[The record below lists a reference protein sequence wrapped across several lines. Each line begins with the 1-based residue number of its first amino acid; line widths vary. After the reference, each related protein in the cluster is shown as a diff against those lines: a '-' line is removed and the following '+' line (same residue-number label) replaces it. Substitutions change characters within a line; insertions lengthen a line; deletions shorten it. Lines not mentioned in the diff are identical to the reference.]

1 MAFNKTNFM
10 NLKKERDML
19 KITLDYIR
27 EENENLKNELNDMK
41 ITAKKNKDMLKE
53 YVYQITN
60 KDKLFEKMTSTI
72 EQLYMYQITN
82 KYKLFEKMTSTI
94 EQLKSRLKAMEQS
107 KKNKKIYDKDFNNEF
122 INYNTNNGSTMT
134 NSNNYTT
141 KNIFTGSGRENN
153 FSFGF
158 NILNNKNIKKT
169 NIFDINDKTNKSTS
183 NIIIDKKG
191 FNILKNK
198 NKENHVIKNKN
209 NEINNQNE
217 KNNKIEK
224 NENKNEMEYFF
235 EKQKH
240 IMEEITNIK
249 DDIQFIMENRNK
261 SKMKEKLNQSIAYN
275 NSLNSSFLSEQKNQD
290 NLSFTSEKSMENS
303 YLSNVSV
310 TYNGPDPNMLR
321 QLNYN
326 LNTSQQKNNIENF
339 YIKNEKN
346 NKDILIKRKDYN
358 LKNKYLIDENFSKFI
373 NKIRIKK
380 DLLFLIDGKNNVW
393 ELIKRGDLTYEQI
406 QKYENDKEE
415 KNRIKSIINL
425 CQEKNHNLINLL
437 LNDDKK
443 YGLDKEDENFLN
455 IEIKEPTDFLFK

>member
-1 MAFNKTNFM
+1 MNFM

-27 EENENLKNELNDMK
+27 EENENLKNEPNDTK
-41 ITAKKNKDMLKE
+41 ITAKKNKGMLKE
-53 YVYQITN
+53 
-60 KDKLFEKMTSTI
+60 
-72 EQLYMYQITN
+72 YMYQITN

-122 INYNTNNGSTMT
+122 INYNTNNGYTTT

-141 KNIFTGSGRENN
+141 KNILTGSGKENN

-209 NEINNQNE
+209 NEINNQND

-235 EKQKH
+235 EKRKH
-240 IMEEITNIK
+240 IMEEIDNIK
-249 DDIQFIMENRNK
+249 DDIQFLMENRSK
-261 SKMKEKLNQSIAYN
+261 SKMREKLNQSIAYN

>member
-1 MAFNKTNFM
+1 MKKNELAFNKTNFM

-19 KITLDYIR
+19 KKTLDYIR

-72 EQLYMYQITN
+72 EQL
-82 KYKLFEKMTSTI
+82 
-94 EQLKSRLKAMEQS
+94 KSRLKAMEQS
-107 KKNKKIYDKDFNNEF
+107 KKNKKIYDKDFYNEF

-326 LNTSQQKNNIENF
+326 LNTSQQKNNIENI
-339 YIKNEKN
+339 YIKNENN

>member
-1 MAFNKTNFM
+1 MKKNELAFNKTNFM
-10 NLKKERDML
+10 NLKKERDMP

-27 EENENLKNELNDMK
+27 EENENLKNEPKDTK
-41 ITAKKNKDMLKE
+41 ITAKKNKGMLKE

-60 KDKLFEKMTSTI
+60 KD
-72 EQLYMYQITN
+72 
-82 KYKLFEKMTSTI
+82 KLFEKMTSTI

-249 DDIQFIMENRNK
+249 DDIQFLMENRNK

-339 YIKNEKN
+339 YIKNENN

-425 CQEKNHNLINLL
+425 CQEKNHNLINSL

>member
-1 MAFNKTNFM
+1 M

-27 EENENLKNELNDMK
+27 EENENLKNEPKDTK
-41 ITAKKNKDMLKE
+41 ITAKKNKGMLKE

-60 KDKLFEKMTSTI
+60 KD
-72 EQLYMYQITN
+72 
-82 KYKLFEKMTSTI
+82 KLFEKMTSTI

-198 NKENHVIKNKN
+198 N

-249 DDIQFIMENRNK
+249 DDIQFLMENRNK

-339 YIKNEKN
+339 YIKNENN

>member
-1 MAFNKTNFM
+1 MKKNELAFNKTNFM

-53 YVYQITN
+53 YMYQITN
-60 KDKLFEKMTSTI
+60 KD
-72 EQLYMYQITN
+72 
-82 KYKLFEKMTSTI
+82 KLFEKMTSTI

-209 NEINNQNE
+209 NEINNQND

-249 DDIQFIMENRNK
+249 DDIQFLMENRNK

-339 YIKNEKN
+339 YIKNENN

>member
-1 MAFNKTNFM
+1 
-10 NLKKERDML
+10 
-19 KITLDYIR
+19 
-27 EENENLKNELNDMK
+27 
-41 ITAKKNKDMLKE
+41 MLKE
-53 YVYQITN
+53 Y
-60 KDKLFEKMTSTI
+60 K
-72 EQLYMYQITN
+72 YQITN

-249 DDIQFIMENRNK
+249 DDIQFLMENRNK

-339 YIKNEKN
+339 YIKNENN

>member
-1 MAFNKTNFM
+1 
-10 NLKKERDML
+10 
-19 KITLDYIR
+19 
-27 EENENLKNELNDMK
+27 
-41 ITAKKNKDMLKE
+41 MLKE

-60 KDKLFEKMTSTI
+60 KD
-72 EQLYMYQITN
+72 
-82 KYKLFEKMTSTI
+82 KLFEKMTSTI

-224 NENKNEMEYFF
+224 NENKNEMDYFF

-249 DDIQFIMENRNK
+249 DDIQFLMENRNK

-339 YIKNEKN
+339 YIKNENN

>member
-1 MAFNKTNFM
+1 MKKNELAFNKTNFM

-72 EQLYMYQITN
+72 EQL
-82 KYKLFEKMTSTI
+82 
-94 EQLKSRLKAMEQS
+94 KSRLKAMEQS

-122 INYNTNNGSTMT
+122 INYNTN

-249 DDIQFIMENRNK
+249 DDIQFLMENRNK

-339 YIKNEKN
+339 YIKNENN

>member
-1 MAFNKTNFM
+1 MKKNELAFNKTNFM

-60 KDKLFEKMTSTI
+60 KD
-72 EQLYMYQITN
+72 
-82 KYKLFEKMTSTI
+82 KLFEKMTSTI

-235 EKQKH
+235 EKQKY

-249 DDIQFIMENRNK
+249 DDIQFLMENRNK

-339 YIKNEKN
+339 YIKNENN

>member
-1 MAFNKTNFM
+1 MKKNELAFNKTNFM

-60 KDKLFEKMTSTI
+60 KD
-72 EQLYMYQITN
+72 
-82 KYKLFEKMTSTI
+82 KLFEKMTSTI

-158 NILNNKNIKKT
+158 NVLNNKNIQKT

-209 NEINNQNE
+209 NEINNQND

-249 DDIQFIMENRNK
+249 DDIQFLMENRNK

-339 YIKNEKN
+339 YIKNENN

>member
-1 MAFNKTNFM
+1 MKKNELAFNKTNFM

-60 KDKLFEKMTSTI
+60 KD
-72 EQLYMYQITN
+72 
-82 KYKLFEKMTSTI
+82 KLFEKMTSTI

-191 FNILKNK
+191 FNIFKNK

-224 NENKNEMEYFF
+224 NENKNEMDYFF

-240 IMEEITNIK
+240 IIEEINNIK
-249 DDIQFIMENRNK
+249 DDIQFLMENRNK

-339 YIKNEKN
+339 YTKNENN

>member
-1 MAFNKTNFM
+1 MKKNELAFNKTNFM

-60 KDKLFEKMTSTI
+60 KD
-72 EQLYMYQITN
+72 
-82 KYKLFEKMTSTI
+82 KLFEKMTSTI

-209 NEINNQNE
+209 NEINNQND

-339 YIKNEKN
+339 YIKNENN

>member
-1 MAFNKTNFM
+1 MKKNELAFNKTNFM

-60 KDKLFEKMTSTI
+60 KD
-72 EQLYMYQITN
+72 
-82 KYKLFEKMTSTI
+82 KLFEKMTSTI

-198 NKENHVIKNKN
+198 NKENNVIKNKN

-249 DDIQFIMENRNK
+249 DDIQFLMENRNK

-339 YIKNEKN
+339 YIKNENN

>member
-1 MAFNKTNFM
+1 M

-27 EENENLKNELNDMK
+27 EENENLKNEPKDTK
-41 ITAKKNKDMLKE
+41 ITAKKNKGMLKE

-60 KDKLFEKMTSTI
+60 KD
-72 EQLYMYQITN
+72 
-82 KYKLFEKMTSTI
+82 KLFEKMTSTI

-249 DDIQFIMENRNK
+249 DDIQFLMENRNK

-339 YIKNEKN
+339 YIKNENN